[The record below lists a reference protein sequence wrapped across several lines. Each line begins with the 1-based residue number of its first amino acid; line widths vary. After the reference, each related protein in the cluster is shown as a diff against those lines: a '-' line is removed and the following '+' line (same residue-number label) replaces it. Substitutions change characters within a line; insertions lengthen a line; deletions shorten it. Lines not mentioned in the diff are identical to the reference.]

1 MGTFRGQEALKT
13 HMRRPLFALL
23 VIAAVAAAAACSPRH
38 RGSSP
43 TPATTPNP
51 ATTIVDAPIES
62 IDILVRESF
71 PPGYTAHIVSGLP
84 SGCAKF
90 NLAAV
95 IERTGNHIAV
105 KVTNTVPADP
115 KTVCT
120 AIYGYKETN
129 LDLGTN
135 FKSGETYTV
144 DVNDKSKSFVA
155 Q

>member
-1 MGTFRGQEALKT
+1 MTRA
-13 HMRRPLFALL
+13 RFAGVVLL
-23 VIAAVAAAAACSPRH
+23 IGFLGVEAACSPRA
-38 RGSSP
+38 GNSQKATP
-43 TPATTPNP
+43 TPAT
-51 ATTIVDAPIES
+51 IVVDAPIES
-62 IDILVRESF
+62 IEILVRESF

-84 SGCAKF
+84 SGCARF
-90 NLAAV
+90 NMATV
-95 IERTGNHIAV
+95 VERTGNHVAV
-105 KVTNTVPADP
+105 KVTNTMPADRR
-115 KTVCT
+115 TVCT

>member
-1 MGTFRGQEALKT
+1 MTRSRASALALTVILTLTF
-13 HMRRPLFALL
+13 
-23 VIAAVAAAAACSPRH
+23 AAACTA
-38 RGSSP
+38 RGSSGGAKSTP
-43 TPATTPNP
+43 TAG

-62 IDILVRESF
+62 IDIVVRESS

-90 NLAAV
+90 DKAVV

-105 KVTNTVPADP
+105 KVTNTMPAD
-115 KTVCT
+115 KNTACT
-120 AIYGYKETN
+120 AIYGTKETN

-135 FKSGETYTV
+135 FKSGESYTV

>member
-1 MGTFRGQEALKT
+1 MTRA
-13 HMRRPLFALL
+13 R
-23 VIAAVAAAAACSPRH
+23 IAAAVLLAASLVVAAGCSPRTST
-38 RGSSP
+38 GQKATV
-43 TPATTPNP
+43 TPATVV
-51 ATTIVDAPIES
+51 VDAPIES

-90 NLAAV
+90 DKAV
-95 IERTGNHIAV
+95 VLERTGNHVAV
-105 KVTNTVPADP
+105 KVTNTMPAEP

-135 FKSGETYTV
+135 FTGGQTYTV
-144 DVNDKSKSFVA
+144 DVNDRSKNFTA